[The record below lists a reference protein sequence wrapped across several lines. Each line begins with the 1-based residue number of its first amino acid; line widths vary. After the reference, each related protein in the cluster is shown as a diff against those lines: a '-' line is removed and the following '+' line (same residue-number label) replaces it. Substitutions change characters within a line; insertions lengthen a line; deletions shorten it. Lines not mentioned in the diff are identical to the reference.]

1 MDPLQYAIVAYLR
14 DPVGEL
20 VEGLRREMLP
30 KHAHLP
36 AHFSI
41 LPPRPLR
48 GTEAEALEAMEFVC
62 QAIQPFEVT
71 LGEVATFSPVTPTVF
86 IRVAHAAYRMRELHD
101 RLNVGPLH
109 ADESWP
115 YMPHLTIAKMD
126 TPEESKKVLEEGRWR
141 WQEFKGNRCV
151 AIGELTFVRQAG
163 PDHWLDIA
171 LVPLGRRFAPT
182 PSHN

>member
-14 DPVGEL
+14 DPVGGF
-20 VEGLRREMLP
+20 VEGLRAEVHP

-36 AHFSI
+36 AHISI

-48 GTEAEALEAMEFVC
+48 GTEAEALETMEYVC
-62 QAIQPFEVT
+62 QAIQPFEVG
-71 LGEVATFSPVTPTVF
+71 LGEVATFLPLTPTVF

-126 TPEESKKVLEEGRWR
+126 SPGEATRVLEEARERW
-141 WQEFKGNRCV
+141 ENCRCPRRV
-151 AIGELTFVRQAG
+151 LIGELTFVRQVAT
-163 PDHWLDIA
+163 DRWLDIA
-171 LVPLGRRFAPT
+171 PVPLGRRLAPT
-182 PSHN
+182 Q